1 MRDSPKPQ
9 TSLVTGEVC
18 SWGLLFPARVISFL
32 HSPEREG
39 SLMCDPEI
47 KGKMRCIC
55 GAASNWSEDEGEE
68 EHGGYSHILPHLI
81 LI

>member
-1 MRDSPKPQ
+1 
-9 TSLVTGEVC
+9 
-18 SWGLLFPARVISFL
+18 
-32 HSPEREG
+32 
-39 SLMCDPEI
+39 MCDPEV